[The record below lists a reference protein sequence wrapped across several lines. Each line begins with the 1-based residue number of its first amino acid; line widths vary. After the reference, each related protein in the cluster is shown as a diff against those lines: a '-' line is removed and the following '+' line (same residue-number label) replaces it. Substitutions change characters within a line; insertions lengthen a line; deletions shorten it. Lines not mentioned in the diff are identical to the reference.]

1 MKRIDRFG
9 GYFKRY
15 PTPYLAAV
23 VILTAGVGFL
33 FFREDIQPLVTLIKS
48 DQTHPA
54 VLIGC
59 FLILPLLF
67 FPITVLLVLVG
78 MRFDA
83 LAGILIIFML
93 TPFHLLVSFF
103 VVRSVFRSRIEQFA
117 RKKNF
122 GIFTIPPKRHLEF
135 AFLFMAVPGLPYT
148 LKNYLLPVSGIPFRM
163 YFLISWLVQGVMG
176 IPFVVLGDAASQWNI
191 HLVLIALSV
200 LLTGYF
206 IARQIRKRYDR
217 MVESVSDR

>member
-1 MKRIDRFG
+1 MKRIDRLG
-9 GYFKRY
+9 GYFKRCRALF
-15 PTPYLAAV
+15 PAIVLV
-23 VILTAGVGFL
+23 LTAGVGFI

-83 LAGILIIFML
+83 PAGILIIFML

-148 LKNYLLPVSGIPFRM
+148 VKNYLLPVSGIPFRM
-163 YFLISWLVQGVMG
+163 YFLIGWLVQGVMG
-176 IPFVVLGDAASQWNI
+176 IPFVVLGDAAAQWDI
-191 HLVLIALSV
+191 HLILIVVVV
-200 LLTGYF
+200 LLAGYL

-217 MVESVSDR
+217 LVGPVADR